1 MRTVSVMGSRGSRG
15 GGGIRRGSATAAL
28 DLNCDLGEGESPVR
42 TRALMQVITSANVAC
57 GGHAGDVRSMQRCV
71 RLALQYSV
79 RLGAH
84 PGLADGFGRGEVR
97 LGPEA
102 LELLVVQ
109 QVSSLVTVAQGL
121 GAELHHV
128 KLHGSLYHATES
140 DPLLA
145 RALVRTMQRWF
156 PRVCL
161 YALAGGRLVCRAREA
176 GVPAWEEGFVDRG
189 YRDDGTLVP
198 RGSPGAVISDVREAR
213 RRLREVREGLGVES
227 VSGRRLKLW
236 PQTWCVHSDTPG
248 AVRIARAAAAAAGSG
263 S

>member
-1 MRTVSVMGSRGSRG
+1 MSTIAINGSRG
-15 GGGIRRGSATAAL
+15 GGWIRRGSPTAAL
-28 DLNCDLGEGESPVR
+28 DLNCDLGEGESPAR
-42 TRALMQVITSANVAC
+42 TRALMRVITSANVAC

-71 RLALQYSV
+71 RLALQYAV

-97 LGPEA
+97 LTAEA

-109 QVSSLVTVAQGL
+109 QVSSLMTVAQGL
-121 GAELHHV
+121 GTALHHV

-140 DPLLA
+140 DPVLS

-156 PRVCL
+156 PRVRL
-161 YALAGGRLVCRAREA
+161 YALAGGRLVCRARDA

-198 RGSPGAVISDVREAR
+198 RGTPGALVSDVRQAQ
-213 RRLREVREGLGVES
+213 RRLLEVREGLGIET
-227 VSGRRLKLW
+227 VSGRRLELW

-248 AVRIARAAAAAAGSG
+248 AVRMARAAAATAGSG